1 MADIRLRPYQGKSA
15 EDIRGAFLQGIR
27 SVLLV
32 SPTSSGKTVTFSYI
46 AKGAAARGN
55 PVLILAHRD
64 FLIKQASAKLS
75 EYGVG
80 HGIIMGDYSETPHA
94 MVQVGSVQSVV
105 RRLRKRRYNF
115 KLIVIDEAH
124 LSAAKTYLDIIDHKD
139 FAETRIL
146 GVTGSPCRLDGRGL
160 GSTAGGRFDH
170 MIESVTTRELI
181 DDGYAV
187 QPIVYAPLER
197 LNLSKIK
204 KAGRDYDEK
213 QLSSVMNT
221 RVITGNAIDHY
232 RFHAKHV
239 PAATW
244 CVDIEHARTT
254 AAEFNAAG
262 IKSVMLYGDSTSDE
276 RDRAMRQLADGSI
289 YNVTFCQLLVEGVD
303 CPAIGCI
310 IGLRPTYSLAGF
322 LQTNG
327 RMLRTMYAPG
337 YDITTR
343 EGRFAA
349 MDAGP
354 KGRKGIFLDH
364 AGLTFRHGFI
374 DEVREWSLL
383 GVPKKAKETE
393 LVVAIRQCPIC
404 MIVFPPAPVCP
415 GCGHIFEV
423 RSRELTYAEGK
434 LEQITPE
441 MLAASQKTRNRID
454 VGRAETR
461 EELEAIAKARNYSPA
476 WVTVQ
481 LRIKEGKKKAAAI
494 LAAQRA
500 ANETQPLFEDPD
512 QKQTW
517 LEEQEKSV
525 RSNPKFNRDADWL
538 EN

>member
-1 MADIRLRPYQGKSA
+1 MADICLRPYQGKSA

-46 AKGAAARGN
+46 ARGAAARGN

-94 MVQVGSVQSVV
+94 MVQVGSVQTMI
-105 RRLRKRRYNF
+105 RRMRKRRYNF

-124 LSAAKTYLDIIDHKD
+124 LSAAKTYLDIIDNED
-139 FAETRIL
+139 FKETRIL

-170 MIESVTTRELI
+170 MVESVTTRELI

-187 QPIVYAPLER
+187 QPIVYAPLNR
-197 LNLSKIK
+197 LDLSKVQK
-204 KAGRDYDEK
+204 QGADYNK
-213 QLSSVMNT
+213 QQLSSVMNT

-232 RFHAKHV
+232 REHAMHV
-239 PAATW
+239 PACTW
-244 CVDIEHARTT
+244 CVDIDHARTT

-262 IKSVMLYGDSTSDE
+262 IKSVMLYGDSTGEE

-289 YNVTFCQLLVEGVD
+289 YNITFCQLLVEGVD

-310 IGLRPTYSLAGF
+310 IGLRPTYSLAGY

-327 RMLRTMYAPG
+327 RMLRVMYAPG
-337 YDITTR
+337 YNLDTR

-349 MDAGP
+349 IDAGP
-354 KGRKGIFLDH
+354 KGRKGIFLDC

-383 GVPKKAKETE
+383 GVPKKSKADEAII
-393 LVVAIRQCPIC
+393 AIRQCPIC

-415 GCGHIFEV
+415 GCGYVFEI
-423 RSRELTYAEGK
+423 RSREIEREDGRLDE
-434 LEQITPE
+434 LTPE
-441 MLAASQKTRNRID
+441 MLAGVKNKKRID

-461 EELEAIAKARNYSPA
+461 EELEAIATARNYSPA
-476 WVTVQ
+476 WVNVQ
-481 LRIKEGKKKAAAI
+481 LRIKAGQKKAADIKA
-494 LAAQRA
+494 
-500 ANETQPLFEDPD
+500 T
-512 QKQTW
+512 QKQQW
-517 LEEQEKSV
+517 FEEQAKAA
-525 RSNPKFNRDADWL
+525 RSNPKFNFDWP
-538 EN
+538 EV